1 VSAAYLDAYARL
13 LPNARTMTIKA
24 AGHVP
29 QLEQPAAFTAAV
41 LNFLGE

>member
-1 VSAAYLDAYARL
+1 
-13 LPNARTMTIKA
+13 MQTIKD

-41 LNFLGE
+41 LKFLGE